1 MKILVINGSPKGNNS
16 NTMKITNRFLEGL
29 NSIGKNEIN
38 IISVKE
44 KNINHCLGCF
54 SCWTKTPGKCVIN
67 DDMNDFI
74 NKYIE
79 SDLIIWSFPLYYFGM
94 PSKVKAFMDRLL
106 PLNLPYMNKEEKN
119 GASHVARYDLKNK
132 KYLLISTCGFHSR
145 ENNYEGLIKQF
156 EILCGENLETII
168 CTEGELLKVE
178 ELRGITNKYLENVY
192 EGAREYY
199 ENEKISKSTKERL
212 NELFFSPEIYIE
224 MANNSWEINGA
235 SENSKAENL
244 LKQMKLLYNSNEFEG
259 NEKIVIEFKFSDIE
273 EAYQLILDNEKC
285 ELIKENFFKYTT
297 KITVSFKLWEDIS
310 KGNEKGDEALM
321 NGKYNVEGDMNV
333 MMKFSSYFGRN
344 SEEKINK
351 IDHELKTNMTLFF
364 IPWIGFWT
372 LINFNNIIAGIL
384 AIITVGIIPLL
395 TNKYKLTIYDKL
407 SILFST
413 IFGTLALINYE
424 TTYLYGLSF
433 ILVGTIWLI
442 STFFKYPLTAEYSIN
457 QFEDKKMKDNVIFI
471 KTNKILTVLWVVVY
485 YLMGVLSFLNFH
497 GVEKLILN
505 NLLPLGMLWFTNYFA
520 KEYPKHLMSKNIKME
535 NTI

>member
-199 ENEKISKSTKERL
+199 ENKKISKSTKEKL
-212 NELFFSPEIYIE
+212 NELFFPPEIYIE
-224 MANNSWEINGA
+224 MANNS
-235 SENSKAENL
+235 
-244 LKQMKLLYNSNEFEG
+244 
-259 NEKIVIEFKFSDIE
+259 
-273 EAYQLILDNEKC
+273 
-285 ELIKENFFKYTT
+285 
-297 KITVSFKLWEDIS
+297 
-310 KGNEKGDEALM
+310 
-321 NGKYNVEGDMNV
+321 
-333 MMKFSSYFGRN
+333 
-344 SEEKINK
+344 
-351 IDHELKTNMTLFF
+351 
-364 IPWIGFWT
+364 
-372 LINFNNIIAGIL
+372 
-384 AIITVGIIPLL
+384 
-395 TNKYKLTIYDKL
+395 
-407 SILFST
+407 
-413 IFGTLALINYE
+413 
-424 TTYLYGLSF
+424 
-433 ILVGTIWLI
+433 
-442 STFFKYPLTAEYSIN
+442 
-457 QFEDKKMKDNVIFI
+457 
-471 KTNKILTVLWVVVY
+471 
-485 YLMGVLSFLNFH
+485 
-497 GVEKLILN
+497 
-505 NLLPLGMLWFTNYFA
+505 
-520 KEYPKHLMSKNIKME
+520 
-535 NTI
+535 